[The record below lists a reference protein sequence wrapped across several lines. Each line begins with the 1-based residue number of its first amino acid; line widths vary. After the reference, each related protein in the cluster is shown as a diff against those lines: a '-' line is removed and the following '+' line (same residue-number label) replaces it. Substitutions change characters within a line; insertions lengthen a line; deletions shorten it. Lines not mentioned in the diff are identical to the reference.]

1 MTDLAAPSRPSP
13 GSLPEGA
20 SGAASGRFV
29 DGYLLYLLARAS
41 SVASAEF
48 HEQVRAR
55 GVPVAVWRILASLK
69 GTGEGL
75 TVGELAKSCLANQP
89 AISKT
94 VDKLVAKGL
103 VARQADEQDRRRVWV
118 RLTPAGEAH
127 VDELILEAQAHQA
140 RLVEA
145 IGEGETETLR
155 RALLRLIERA
165 GSGAPLVD
173 SDRFS
178 EK

>member
-1 MTDLAAPSRPSP
+1 MTDIAAPSRPSP
-13 GSLPEGA
+13 GRPPEDA
-20 SGAASGRFV
+20 SPAASERFV

-69 GTGEGL
+69 GTGVGL
-75 TVGELAKSCLANQP
+75 TIGDLARSCLANQP

-103 VARQADEQDRRRVWV
+103 VERQADGQDRRRVWV

-127 VDELILEAQAHQA
+127 VDELILDAKAHQA

-145 IGEGETETLR
+145 VGEGETETLR

-165 GSGAPLVD
+165 GSAVPSVD
-173 SDRFS
+173 FDEFSD
-178 EK
+178 K

>member
-1 MTDLAAPSRPSP
+1 MTDLAAPARPSP
-13 GSLPEGA
+13 GSPPEGA

-75 TVGELAKSCLANQP
+75 TVGDLARSCLANQP

-103 VARQADEQDRRRVWV
+103 VERQADGQDRRRVWV

-127 VDELILEAQAHQA
+127 VDELILDAKAHQA

-145 IGEGETETLR
+145 IGKGEIETLR
-155 RALLRLIERA
+155 RALLRLIDRA
-165 GSGAPLVD
+165 GAGAPPIDAGAV
-173 SDRFS
+173 SD
-178 EK
+178 E

>member
-1 MTDLAAPSRPSP
+1 MIDIAAPSRPSA
-13 GSLPEGA
+13 GSQPESA
-20 SGAASGRFV
+20 SAGRDGRFV

-103 VARQADEQDRRRVWV
+103 VERQTDGQDRRRVWV

-127 VDELILEAQAHQA
+127 VDELILDAKAHQA

-165 GSGAPLVD
+165 GPGAPAAD
-173 SDRFS
+173 FDGFS
-178 EK
+178 GK